1 MSSSDLRPRWPDAG
15 GEAAFADLVARYGE
29 PHRHYHTLDHV
40 RAVLDS
46 LPGAGLALSFAAWYH
61 DAIYDTRSDDNEERS
76 AALMRSTLRVP
87 IEDLDGAARL
97 ILLTKTHQTTPADAK
112 GLALL
117 DADLAILSAGETIY
131 DEYAA
136 AIRREYDWVPEEAYR
151 RGRAGVLRRFLERER
166 IYHTVRMRGREDV
179 ARGNLRRE
187 LERLG
192 S

>member
-1 MSSSDLRPRWPDAG
+1 MSSFDPRSRWPDAG
-15 GEAAFADLVARYGE
+15 GDAAFADLVARYGE
-29 PHRHYHTLDHV
+29 LHRHYHTLDHV
-40 RAVLDS
+40 LAVLEA

-61 DAIYDTRSDDNEERS
+61 DAIYDPRATDNEERS

-87 IEDLDGAARL
+87 VDVLDEAGRL
-97 ILLTKTHQTTPADAK
+97 ILLTKTHQTTADDAD

-117 DADLAILSAGETIY
+117 DADLAILSADEAIY

-136 AIRREYDWVPEEAYR
+136 AIRREYDWVPQEAYR
-151 RGRAGVLRRFLERER
+151 RGRAEVLRRFLGRER
-166 IYHTVRMRGREDV
+166 VYHTERMRGREEV

-187 LERLG
+187 LGRLG